1 VALSGREWRYSI
13 SFVMPAFTLC
23 WGPCVARRWEIVVY
37 CRPCRCGRCGL
48 LGGLLAGDSNV
59 VRVGAQH
66 LCGFGVF
73 CVCVNRE
80 SIISSSPVGVCG
92 VGGPAGW
99 PVELPLGVSDC
110 YGWGSCT
117 TVHCMFGLLH
127 SYGCCGGG
135 QWMCCSLFASK
146 HVFCRVRSR
155 LLAMLGGGSCALAG
169 GNVACVLDCCRSD
182 GSSWAA
188 AGGTTRGCG
197 RPHVRCVHVGAGDW
211 WMYVVCQADVWHAA
225 GVHMCS
231 AGAFLGSPFWDLAS
245 SC

>member
-1 VALSGREWRYSI
+1 MGGILYNSALHVWAVAQLRVLSWWWS
-13 SFVMPAFTLC
+13 
-23 WGPCVARRWEIVVY
+23 VVV
-37 CRPCRCGRCGL
+37 PQL
-48 LGGLLAGDSNV
+48 
-59 VRVGAQH
+59 
-66 LCGFGVF
+66 
-73 CVCVNRE
+73 VCIEAYV
-80 SIISSSPVGVCG
+80 
-92 VGGPAGW
+92 
-99 PVELPLGVSDC
+99 
-110 YGWGSCT
+110 
-117 TVHCMFGLLH
+117 
-127 SYGCCGGG
+127 
-135 QWMCCSLFASK
+135 
-146 HVFCRVRSR
+146 CRVRRR

-197 RPHVRCVHVGAGDW
+197 RPRVQCAHVGAGDW